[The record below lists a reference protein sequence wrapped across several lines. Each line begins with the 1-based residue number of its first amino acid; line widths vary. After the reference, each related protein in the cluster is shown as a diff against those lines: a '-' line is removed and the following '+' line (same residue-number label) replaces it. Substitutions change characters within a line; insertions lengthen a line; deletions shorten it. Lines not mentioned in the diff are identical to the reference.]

1 MWNQAFSVEERVR
14 RYLDLAR
21 RAEVEGAFDL
31 ARIYWRMARD
41 LAPAPARRRS
51 S

>member
-1 MWNQAFSVEERVR
+1 MWNQGFSAEERVR

-31 ARIYWRMARD
+31 ARSYRRMARD
-41 LAPAPARRRS
+41 LAPAPAARRS
-51 S
+51 A